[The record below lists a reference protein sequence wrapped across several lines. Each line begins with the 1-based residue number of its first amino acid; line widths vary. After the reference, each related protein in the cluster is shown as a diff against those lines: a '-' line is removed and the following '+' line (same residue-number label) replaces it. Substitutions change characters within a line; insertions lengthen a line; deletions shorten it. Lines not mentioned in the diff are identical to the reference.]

1 MHLRQFW
8 LAVVAPVAARVPALV
23 HQDQHLLLLV
33 VPVEVAPVAAVMD
46 PPWQSLRPFLVLRA
60 VVVAKVVRATPTV
73 VPSQVSLQWKRRKM
87 WTSDPTWPTCNVVS
101 RGLGSHR
108 KVTKVNA

>member
-33 VPVEVAPVAAVMD
+33 VPVEVAPVAAVMVPD
-46 PPWQSLRPFLVLRA
+46 RLQSRLPFLVLLA
-60 VVVAKVVRATPTV
+60 GVAKVKLATPTV
-73 VPSQVSLQWKRRKM
+73 VLSPVSLQWKRRKM